1 MGLVEAVLAGDRR
14 AMARLIT
21 RIENDAAGARA
32 ELAQLYAHTGRAH
45 IVGVTGAPG
54 VGKSTLVNELAKAY
68 RADSRRVGV
77 LAVDPTSPFSGGAVL
92 GDRIR
97 MRDLSGDPGVFI
109 RSMATRGSLGG
120 LARATASAIR
130 VLDAAGFDVVV
141 VETVGAGQS
150 EVEIAQ
156 TAHTVVVVEAAG
168 MGDDV
173 QAIKAGLLEI
183 ADVFAVNKADRPG
196 ADHTIAA
203 LEMLLDLSH
212 AVPSS
217 AEERPSRLLEII
229 RSHHKPSPVAKQ
241 AKLHLSES
249 SETLEEV
256 SPKPGTSPSQLLG
269 EASGERVS
277 PLPAREEGQ
286 GVRSIWRPP
295 VIKAIA
301 ARGEGVLDLVRA
313 IADHRRYLEATGEM
327 ARRTQVHLV
336 NELERIL
343 RDGLMDRL
351 LSQID
356 QASLASLMA
365 QVATRELDPYAAAH
379 QLLAGSQ

>member
-1 MGLVEAVLAGDRR
+1 
-14 AMARLIT
+14 MARLIT

-54 VGKSTLVNELAKAY
+54 AGKSTLVNEWAKAY

-120 LARATASAIR
+120 LARATTSAIK
-130 VLDAAGFDVVV
+130 VLDAAGFDVIM

-196 ADHTIAA
+196 ADHTVAA

-212 AVPSS
+212 SVPSPS
-217 AEERPSRLLEII
+217 EECPSRLLELIGG
-229 RSHHKPSPVAKQ
+229 HHTPAQ
-241 AKLHLSES
+241 
-249 SETLEEV
+249 
-256 SPKPGTSPSQLLG
+256 
-269 EASGERVS
+269 RVS
-277 PLPAREEGQ
+277 PFPGAAERGLPSGRPPAAKASIVTPKVPIVVVEEGDQ
-286 GVRSIWRPP
+286 GVKSTWRPP
-295 VIKAIA
+295 VVKTIA
-301 ARGEGVLDLVRA
+301 ARGEGILDLARA
-313 IADHRRYLEATGEM
+313 IADHRRYLEASGEM
-327 ARRTQVHLV
+327 ARRNQVHLV

-356 QASLASLMA
+356 QARLASLMA
-365 QVATRELDPYAAAH
+365 QVATRELDPYAAAR